1 MLAVIFTT
9 IGLLYTLLWIRAMRR
24 MYKTIRASED
34 FTEQE
39 KAVLTCQIIVLSPAI
54 TSFILIMGM
63 WSYPYLAFFDSE
75 AVINVIIL
83 IVAPILLFI
92 GITAIRYRVAPSREP
107 VRGKA
112 AILAGV
118 IAIGGVLFLIYIIL
132 SFNFF

>member
-39 KAVLTCQIIVLSPAI
+39 KAVLTRQIIVLSPAI

-75 AVINVIIL
+75 AVFNVIIL

-92 GITAIRYRVAPSREP
+92 GITAIKYRVAPSREP
-107 VRGKA
+107 VRGNA

-118 IAIGGVLFLIYIIL
+118 IAIGGVLSLIYIIL
-132 SFNFF
+132 SLNFF